1 MAQDVKSSNIN
12 PTKNVVKVNIL
23 RANVKQTKVIDTD
36 IVFVLEDGR
45 TVFIRDGAVQ
55 SLLDNGF
62 AVEFSD
68 GALVSGQELL
78 QSAGTAE
85 LSSIALTGP
94 QASANDGVIVV
105 QAPQATVAP
114 EVEKSTSRSGLSTWL
129 AVGTPVV
136 GGVLAGVLGGGGG
149 SSTTPNN
156 NSGTVKPAMP
166 VINVIANDDKVNATE
181 KAAGVTVSGI
191 SDASASVAVNW
202 GNTTKTVTA
211 DSAGRWSASFASGE
225 VPADAAGTTVSATV
239 KSAAGVSSDP
249 ATKTV
254 QIDTTLPGSPVI
266 AKVAGDGIIGP
277 VEKAAGI
284 SINGTAEA
292 GSTVTVVFG
301 TVSKSVI
308 ADIGGSWSVNFA
320 STELPE
326 PGAYAITATVRD
338 VNGNVSAAPA
348 TSQVTVSAAVD
359 VTGQIIAGP
368 LVAGHGLSVDI
379 FLANGTLLISGVKVN
394 ADGSFTVKNL
404 LAGVGDVIIAKVVD
418 ATPDAD
424 YLDETTRLPTD
435 LNAELLA
442 VKVLESTS
450 VTMNVNPLTTIAAIK
465 AGLAADGSGTVAN
478 ADVAKNAN
486 MAVAQ
491 AFGIPGIDISTTSVV
506 ATNSDGFSQSGGL
519 SAGEKVGVVLAA
531 LSGYDKINKGDSKAT
546 ISMLSDQLNV
556 QGSKGELAN
565 NGQVALM
572 TGAISAEDQV
582 DGSLQ
587 TIISNTVAES
597 SLTSQVT
604 IGAVA
609 TDNIISGSE
618 ASSLTLS
625 GKVSSDV
632 VNVSILLGT
641 QKFAAKINGSEW
653 SYLLSAAELAAL
665 GADGAKIIIAEAE
678 LANAT
683 KVTSSRLV
691 ALKTTPPA
699 IPTLDAVSGDNG
711 INAAEKAAGVTF
723 TGRSE
728 LGSTVT
734 LKLGSISK
742 EALVD
747 ATGIWTIRLLNT
759 EIPSDGS
766 VPVSV
771 SAKDAFGNASALTI
785 PRLIQIDTVAPG
797 KPTILPVTGD
807 NFISPAEK
815 AAGIQIQGK
824 AEAAATINLTFGSV
838 KRTTTA
844 DASGNWSVG
853 LLGAD
858 LPSDGKQK
866 FTVTQSDSAGNES
879 EAETGEV
886 TIDANP
892 PAKPDILSVTSDN
905 IINATEKNIGVTV
918 RGTSEPNATVEIKWG
933 VVTRSVKALA
943 NGTWSATFATAQIP
957 IDGASQIT
965 ATATDA
971 SGNKSELHTHNLSID
986 TRTDSVIIDPIATDD
1001 VINAAEK
1008 KADLK
1013 ITGTAE
1019 AGAKVV
1025 VKLGANEETSS
1036 ADKDGKWTVVFAA
1049 AKIPG
1054 DIISTPVTAKATDL
1068 AGNESA
1074 ETQRT
1079 IRINSSAPPA
1089 PVIDIVTKDGTID
1102 GLEAKSPVNVTGTAV
1117 AGTKVKV
1124 TWGTTTREANVLAN
1138 GKWTVTFEPTEIPAD
1153 GASKIVA
1160 IVRNSD
1166 QNESAPTERD
1176 VTIDVGTIPA
1186 VIDAITAD
1194 NKINA
1199 IERND
1204 GVTVTGRA
1212 EAGAKVSLVWGAVT
1226 KETVVG
1232 ADGKWSQFFAT
1243 AEIPTSGDSFITATP
1258 TDQFGNVG
1266 VPERRDFVIDTTV
1279 SAAIIDKVTD
1289 DNKVSGSEKSAAL
1302 GVRVTGTAER
1312 DSKVEVTWGGTV
1324 KEVTADGSGVW
1335 RTSFAT
1341 NEIPGDGKTKITAKV
1356 TDVAGNVSVLSNWD
1370 VEIDTTPPAPP
1381 VINSPIATDDIINLT
1396 ELSAGVNVSGTTEAN
1411 ATVTIVWREKLTGT
1425 VIFTTTVSADNNG
1438 NWTRKFTEAEID
1450 QSGIAQIV
1458 VTASDVVGN
1467 TSDAATKEVT
1477 FNTGRP
1483 AKPILDVLTPD
1494 DKVNLLEVNNGLT
1507 VTGKGLVGATINLT
1521 WGAIKATTVVQN
1533 DGNWAV
1539 VLGRGVVP
1547 PDGTPQM
1554 SVTQTNLEGNTSL
1567 PTSRDITV
1575 DISPPAV
1582 PVITTPIA
1590 IDNIIN
1596 ATEKAAGVTISGT
1609 APISTK
1615 MKVAFGSEVEEIV
1628 SDASGNWTV
1637 TFASSRIGADR
1648 TDVVV
1653 QAQTIDALGNE
1664 SAWVKKTVE
1673 VDTIV
1678 ATPTINAPIAGDG
1691 IVNITE
1697 RNAGVTVTGAA
1708 AANADVSVAWGT
1720 TSTKTVKANGAGVW
1734 LAKFTGAD
1742 INSTG
1747 NATISA
1753 TQTDA
1758 AGNVSAAASRS
1769 VTVDTSPLAAPVITT
1784 PIAIDNVIN
1793 ATEKTAGVVVTGTGP
1808 VSSTIEVK
1816 IGGGTA
1822 KPVTSNASGA
1832 WSVSFAG
1839 NEIPDDATGVA
1850 IEARTIDSVGNQS
1863 GWTSKLVDIDTQAPI
1878 FPAVIGEIGGNS
1890 VINLAEKNA
1899 VGGVVVSGVAPAGF
1913 KVDVKIGNS
1922 IKTDIPVVDG
1932 EWSVPFGTG
1941 EIPGDATG
1949 VIVEGRS
1956 YDAAGNTSG
1965 WTEMTTVDIDTTPDA
1980 APVLPVTIAGDNA
1993 INLTEK
1999 TDGVTVST
2007 SALIT
2012 DKVQFRIDG
2021 GAVKDATKNGSDIW
2035 SYTFATADIP
2045 ADKTGVLIEARS
2057 VDVNGNV
2064 SAWVNKSVTID
2075 TVVTSN
2081 VIINSPKS
2089 VINATD
2095 LNFAQ
2100 AWSGKVELSPSGKS
2114 PSTVKVKWGDTAERV
2129 PTMNTTT
2136 GEWSTTYL
2144 KADLA
2149 SEVNK
2154 TAQFTVTTTDWA
2166 GNVSTIS
2173 RAVTIDTVG
2182 QTPVISGMSND
2193 YGALGDYI
2201 TDRNR
2206 VFITGTGEAKTKVQM
2221 TIGTVNTT
2229 VNVDAFGHWVSP
2241 EIDLSKTAVGGTV
2254 NVSFVGVDG
2263 FNQTSEGTASK
2274 TIQKVALG
2282 GATQVNLSSMNQAT
2296 GFTIAGARS
2305 NDRMEGFTTGDI
2317 NGDGIKDLIFSSSN
2331 AANISGTVTGAV
2343 TVLYGKTSWAD
2354 ATNVDLLTMGTDKG
2368 WVLQGS
2374 TSGIDALGSSVGFI
2388 GDLNGDGYGELIAG
2402 AMSAANAGATGAGA
2416 AYIVWG
2422 SANPLGVV
2430 QNSRTVLTIAPGAI
2444 TSNQG
2449 FVFRGEQTNENLGN
2463 AVLGISSNI
2472 VKNSANKITNLNSDF
2487 NGDGLA
2493 DFFIASRYFDRFA
2506 SGTTQTA
2513 ATDVGAVMVV
2523 FGRSDLDYGSW
2534 NQDNSTREMSIG
2546 KLTADKGF
2554 IIRGASDGDNA
2565 GHSISS
2571 AGDVNGDGLTDLLI
2585 GAPNVDR
2592 GGFTKAGAAY
2602 VIYGK
2607 KTSEGVTWSG
2617 LTPDPYLP
2625 TRNILDLAT
2634 LKSSDGFMIQGE
2646 AQLGTLGT
2654 GSTFGIS
2661 VEGLGDINGDGY
2673 ADIGIGA
2680 AAALPGNAGKA
2691 YVIFGSASGQGAKD
2705 ANDLQVL
2712 DSTTMTA
2719 SQGFILQGA
2728 TGWLGVSVGAAGDV
2742 NGDGHPDFIVSA
2754 PFANVPATNAGTSY
2768 IIYGRDKGIQ
2778 FGNLFNGQAVIN
2790 LASASFGPAEGFS
2803 INGRGNLDNLGN
2815 VVTADSSVIAPGDL
2829 NNDGIDDL
2837 FINNLRADR
2846 FSRADNGEAVFIYG
2860 AREDAT
2866 AASRSI
2872 GGLRRIGTSDAE
2884 TLNGSDGGDYI
2895 SGGGGADVLRG
2906 FAGNDTIVFDA
2917 TGFTLIDGGTGADTL
2932 AMVTSTGLNFDLSK
2946 LLLGQIRDIE
2956 IIDMKVNQGNNLLTV
2971 TEQSLIDLS
2980 STTDILKVLGDFSDK
2995 VTAAGFNFANSYTEN
3010 GITFNI
3016 YKSGTAELWTQLG
3029 VFVDITTPPPPAA
3042 FVPQAFSWAEHAV
3055 LAA

>member
-12 PTKNVVKVNIL
+12 PTKNVVKVNVL

-114 EVEKSTSRSGLSTWL
+114 EAEKSTSRSGLSTWL

-254 QIDTTLPGSPVI
+254 QIDTTLPASPVI

-284 SINGTAEA
+284 SVNGTAEA

-379 FLANGTLLISGVKVN
+379 FLANGTLLLSGVKVN

-418 ATPDAD
+418 ATPGAD

-531 LSGYDKINKGDSKAT
+531 LSGYDKVNKGDSKAT

-556 QGSKGELAN
+556 QGSKGELAK

-597 SLTSQVT
+597 SLTTQVT

-609 TDNIISGSE
+609 TDNIISGSD

-971 SGNKSELHTHNLSID
+971 SGNKSEPYTHNLSID

-1124 TWGTTTREANVLAN
+1124 TWGTTTREADVLAN
-1138 GKWTVTFEPTEIPAD
+1138 GKWTVTFDPTEIPPD

-1166 QNESAPTERD
+1166 QNESAPAERD

-1194 NKINA
+1194 NRINA

-1411 ATVTIVWREKLTGT
+1411 ATVTIVWREKITGA

-1483 AKPILDVLTPD
+1483 AKPILDLVTPD
-1494 DKVNLLEVNNGLT
+1494 DKVNLLEANVGFT

-1533 DGNWAV
+1533 DGSWAV

-1547 PDGTPQM
+1547 PDGTPQI
-1554 SVTQTNLEGNTSL
+1554 SVTQTDSLGNTSL

-1575 DISPPAV
+1575 DRVPEAVPVITTPIAIDNIINATEKAAGVTITGTAPISTKMKVAFGSFVQDAESDASGNWTTTFAPNVIGGDRKDVVVQAQTIDAVGNGSEWVKTMVEVDTTVDAPTINAPIAGDGIVNITERAAGVSVTGTAASNANVTVAWGTTSTKTVTANGSGVWSATFAGAEINNSGNATISATQTDAAGNVSAAASRSVTVDASSLTAPVITTPIAGDNVITAGEKTTGIIVTGTGPISSSIEVRIGSGAAKTVTSNASGTWSVTLAGADIPADATGVAVEARTVDNFGNSSGWTSKLVDIDTTPPAA

-1609 APISTK
+1609 APASTA
-1615 MKVAFGSEVEEIV
+1615 MEVRIV
-1628 SDASGNWTV
+1628 GGTLLAGAVQSLTSNGLGNWSV
-1637 TFASSRIGADR
+1637 TFSSGSIPADGTGVAVEAR
-1648 TDVVV
+1648 TK
-1653 QAQTIDALGNE
+1653 DALGNP
-1664 SAWVKKTVE
+1664 SAWVTKLVDIDTV
-1673 VDTIV
+1673 VPNNPAV
-1678 ATPTINAPIAGDG
+1678 VGQIAG
-1691 IVNITE
+1691 N
-1697 RNAGVTVTGAA
+1697 
-1708 AANADVSVAWGT
+1708 
-1720 TSTKTVKANGAGVW
+1720 
-1734 LAKFTGAD
+1734 D
-1742 INSTG
+1742 I
-1747 NATISA
+1747 
-1753 TQTDA
+1753 
-1758 AGNVSAAASRS
+1758 
-1769 VTVDTSPLAAPVITT
+1769 
-1784 PIAIDNVIN
+1784 IN
-1793 ATEKTAGVVVTGTGP
+1793 ATEKTNVNGVD
-1808 VSSTIEVK
+1808 VSVSAPGSAKVEVK
-1816 IGGGTA
+1816 IGSVIKTA
-1822 KPVTSNASGA
+1822 ILDAAGA
-1832 WSVSFAG
+1832 GKANFTTA
-1839 NEIPDDATGVA
+1839 EIPADGT
-1850 IEARTIDSVGNQS
+1850 N
-1863 GWTSKLVDIDTQAPI
+1863 
-1878 FPAVIGEIGGNS
+1878 
-1890 VINLAEKNA
+1890 
-1899 VGGVVVSGVAPAGF
+1899 
-1913 KVDVKIGNS
+1913 
-1922 IKTDIPVVDG
+1922 IP
-1932 EWSVPFGTG
+1932 
-1941 EIPGDATG
+1941 
-1949 VIVEGRS
+1949 VEGRS
-1956 YDAAGNTSG
+1956 YDAAGNASA
-1965 WTEMTTVDIDTTPDA
+1965 WTQMKTVTIDTVLG
-1980 APVLPVTIAGDNA
+1980 APTIGLVSGDDR
-1993 INLTEK
+1993 INLTESQSP
-1999 TDGVTVST
+1999 VTVSGT
-2007 SALIT
+2007 AEAGATVVL
-2012 DKVQFRIDG
+2012 QFGTTTARTLTANATTGIWTTNY
-2021 GAVKDATKNGSDIW
+2021 AVGTL
-2035 SYTFATADIP
+2035 P
-2045 ADKTGVLIEARS
+2045 ADGERDISINVTDIA
-2057 VDVNGNV
+2057 GNT
-2064 SAWVNKSVTID
+2064 ATLKKSVTID
-2075 TVVTSN
+2075 TIV
-2081 VIINSPKS
+2081 
-2089 VINATD
+2089 
-2095 LNFAQ
+2095 
-2100 AWSGKVELSPSGKS
+2100 PS
-2114 PSTVKVKWGDTAERV
+2114 
-2129 PTMNTTT
+2129 
-2136 GEWSTTYL
+2136 
-2144 KADLA
+2144 
-2149 SEVNK
+2149 
-2154 TAQFTVTTTDWA
+2154 
-2166 GNVSTIS
+2166 
-2173 RAVTIDTVG
+2173 
-2182 QTPVISGMSND
+2182 TPVITGMSND

-2263 FNQTSEGTASK
+2263 FNQTSVGTASK
-2274 TIQKVALG
+2274 LIQKVALG
-2282 GATQVNLSSMNQAT
+2282 GATEVNLSSMNSAT

-2317 NGDGIKDLIFSSSN
+2317 NGDGIKDLIFNSSN
-2331 AANISGTVTGAV
+2331 AANSSGNFTGAV
-2343 TVLYGKTSWAD
+2343 TVLYGKTSWAG
-2354 ATNVDLLTMGTDKG
+2354 ATNVDLLNMGTDKG

-2374 TSGIDALGSSVGFI
+2374 ATGGALGSSVGFI

-2402 AMSAANAGATGAGA
+2402 AMSLANGGIGGAGA

-2430 QNSRTVLTIAPGAI
+2430 DNGRTVLTAGAM

-2449 FVFRGEQTNENLGN
+2449 FVFRGLQSNENLGN

-2472 VKNSANKITNLNSDF
+2472 VKNSANKISNLNSDF

-2493 DFFIASRYFDRFA
+2493 DFFIAARYFDRIE

-2523 FGRSDLDYGSW
+2523 FGRSDRAYG
-2534 NQDNSTREMSIG
+2534 NAMTIND
-2546 KLTADKGF
+2546 LTADKGF

-2565 GHSISS
+2565 GHSIAS

-2585 GAPNVDR
+2585 GAPNVNR
-2592 GGFTKAGAAY
+2592 GAVDKAGAAY

-2607 KTSEGVTWSG
+2607 KTPTGGTSWSG
-2617 LTPDPYLP
+2617 LTDDP
-2625 TRNILDLAT
+2625 TMAGRKILDLAT

-2646 AQLGTLGT
+2646 AQLGTNNE
-2654 GSTFGIS
+2654 GSTFGNS

-2712 DSTTMTA
+2712 DSKTMTA
-2719 SQGFILQGA
+2719 SQGFIINGTL
-2728 TGWLGVSVGAAGDV
+2728 GWLGMSVGAAGDV
-2742 NGDGHPDFIVSA
+2742 NGDGWADFIVSA
-2754 PFANVPATNAGTSY
+2754 PFANPAANNAGTSY
-2768 IIYGRDKGIQ
+2768 IIYGRDKGVQ
-2778 FGNLFNGQAVIN
+2778 FGNLFNNQAVIN
-2790 LASASFGPAEGFS
+2790 LGSASFGPAEGFS
-2803 INGRGNLDNLGN
+2803 INGRNTGDTLGN

-2846 FSRADNGEAVFIYG
+2846 FSRTDNGEAVFIYG

-2866 AASRSI
+2866 AASRNI

-2917 TGFTLIDGGTGADTL
+2917 TDFTLIDGGTGTDTL
-2932 AMVTSTGLNFDLSK
+2932 K
-2946 LLLGQIRDIE
+2946 LLSDTNVVINLDFYKEEITDIE
-2956 IIDMKVNQGNNLLTV
+2956 VIDMVAGLRAYNLVV
-2971 TEQSLIDLS
+2971 TAQSLIDLS
-2980 STTDILKVLGDFSDK
+2980 STTDIVKFLGDNADK
-2995 VTAAGFNFANSYTEN
+2995 ITATGFNFANSYTEN

-3016 YKSGTAELWTQLG
+3016 YKNGAAELWAQQG
-3029 VFVDITTPPPPAA
+3029 VTVDVAPPPPPPAA